1 MNNHIKRPFVPAP
14 KWLSYAEQAEYHEAL
29 SRAGFGPGGDNR
41 GNSHG
46 HSAMACWSLCTRADG
61 TVDREKG
68 RQANPADVAPELL
81 EALVAILETAD
92 LSFGEG
98 EQAAK
103 VGNAVISQARAA
115 IEKANGKDH
124 PPATP
129 DRGEFDGYK
138 VSLSCD
144 PAYYGSECTDADA
157 ERIFGKLSEL
167 IRSQFPGIQVARW
180 DDTRRSSAT
189 TGPDEAV
196 CDEIHQWI
204 SDNWT
209 KAL

>member
-1 MNNHIKRPFVPAP
+1 METKRITVGGRVEE
-14 KWLSYAEQAEYHEAL
+14 SEI
-29 SRAGFGPGGDNR
+29 GFNVCGVYEDASSVRTQVWEGGDI
-41 GNSHG
+41 
-46 HSAMACWSLCTRADG
+46 
-61 TVDREKG
+61 E
-68 RQANPADVAPELL
+68 
-81 EALVAILETAD
+81 
-92 LSFGEG
+92 
-98 EQAAK
+98 
-103 VGNAVISQARAA
+103 AVITALRGIPTFTPSIELARAA
-115 IEKANGKDH
+115 IAKVGVDGQT
-124 PPATP
+124 PATLE
-129 DRGEFDGYK
+129 RGEFDGYK

-144 PAYYGSECTDADA
+144 PVYYGSECTDADA
-157 ERIFGKLSEL
+157 QRIFRNLAEL